1 MLSIWWAACPLHA
14 FFGPASTK
22 LRPFLI
28 FIHSN
33 LSTSSLQRKAF
44 NPLATSLFSTCHT
57 VLSKFARSLWLGIDI
72 LPRSV
77 LFTVKVLTFSSF
89 RKLQSFNIALNRA
102 KEDEISRLF
111 IQWMLK
117 LPKACN
123 MTTHNIKI
131 HRWRCVVGRY
141 YFMTLITDSELI
153 SYMYL

>member
-14 FFGPASTK
+14 FFGLPAQN
-22 LRPFLI
+22 F
-28 FIHSN
+28 
-33 LSTSSLQRKAF
+33 A
-44 NPLATSLFSTCHT
+44 LFSYSSIPICQLQLCSAKHSILLQLRYFQHVT

-131 HRWRCVVGRY
+131 HRFFHLFLFLCSQMKIVCINSKG
-141 YFMTLITDSELI
+141 
-153 SYMYL
+153 